1 MIPLLLVAA
10 AGGLGTFL
18 IWRAVTA
25 RPTLADIQASLARPG
40 RPAAA
45 PAGPSARDQFE
56 HRAVQVAVDVLRR
69 VGIDP
74 ARRAEDLAITRT
86 TVEQHVVAKLAGTAA
101 GLLFVALMA
110 MVLAAGG
117 IGIVAGPVVVLAV
130 IFAGAGFL
138 LPDLALG
145 ERAKDDR
152 RAFRHA
158 LGAYLDL
165 VDVMTAAGAGPET
178 ALQDA
183 AEAGDGWAFEQI
195 RAALDEAR
203 RSRRLSIWEA
213 LGDLGRQIGVV
224 ELGQLAAS
232 ATLVDSEGARIRESL
247 AAQAQSLRAAQLS
260 EIEGEA
266 ASATERMTVPL
277 VVLLAAF
284 VLFIGYPAV
293 ANISGIGSP

>member
-1 MIPLLLVAA
+1 MTALLLVAA

-25 RPTLADIQASLARPG
+25 GPTLADIQASLARPG
-40 RPAAA
+40 RPAAS

-56 HRAVQVAVDVLRR
+56 HRAVQWAVAVLGRC
-69 VGIDP
+69 GINP

-86 TVEQHVVAKLAGTAA
+86 TVEQHVVAKLAWAAA
-101 GLLFVALMA
+101 GFGFVALLA
-110 MVLAAGG
+110 VVVAAGG
-117 IGIVAGPVVVLAV
+117 VGIVAGPVAVVAV
-130 IFAGAGFL
+130 ICAGAGFL
-138 LPDLALG
+138 LSDLVLG
-145 ERAKDDR
+145 DRAKADR

-183 AEAGDGWAFEQI
+183 AEAGGGWAFEQI
-195 RAALDEAR
+195 RIALDAAR

-247 AAQAQSLRAAQLS
+247 AAQAQTLRAAQLS